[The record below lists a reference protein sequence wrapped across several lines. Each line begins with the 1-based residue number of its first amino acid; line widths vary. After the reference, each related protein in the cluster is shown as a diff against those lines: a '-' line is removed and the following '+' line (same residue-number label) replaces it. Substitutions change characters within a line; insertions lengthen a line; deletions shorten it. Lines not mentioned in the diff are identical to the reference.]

1 MYHTQKRAH
10 TRLFI
15 LPCMLTISSLFC
27 GFYAMVAAI
36 NGHFQAAAASIM
48 VAGLFDGLDGRVARL
63 TRSTSPF
70 GMELDSLC
78 DIVSFGAAPAL
89 LAYLWALTPFGRYGW
104 LAGFLYLA
112 ATALRLARFNVQ
124 ASSEV
129 ATDGNFTGLPCPAA
143 AAMIASAVLFTTV
156 VLKNSDPVR
165 HIMLLFLVY
174 LLSYLMISTHRYPS
188 FKHVRIP
195 REKRF
200 QVLAGL
206 ILLLMLLATEP
217 PITLCVSFLLYMLS
231 GPVLDGWR
239 LLQKHDKIPWKFGRK
254 PGGKTGMS

>member
-78 DIVSFGAAPAL
+78 DIVSFGD
-89 LAYLWALTPFGRYGW
+89 YEIGR
-104 LAGFLYLA
+104 
-112 ATALRLARFNVQ
+112 
-124 ASSEV
+124 AS
-129 ATDGNFTGLPCPAA
+129 C
-143 AAMIASAVLFTTV
+143 
-156 VLKNSDPVR
+156 
-165 HIMLLFLVY
+165 
-174 LLSYLMISTHRYPS
+174 
-188 FKHVRIP
+188 
-195 REKRF
+195 RER
-200 QVLAGL
+200 V
-206 ILLLMLLATEP
+206 
-217 PITLCVSFLLYMLS
+217 
-231 GPVLDGWR
+231 
-239 LLQKHDKIPWKFGRK
+239 
-254 PGGKTGMS
+254 